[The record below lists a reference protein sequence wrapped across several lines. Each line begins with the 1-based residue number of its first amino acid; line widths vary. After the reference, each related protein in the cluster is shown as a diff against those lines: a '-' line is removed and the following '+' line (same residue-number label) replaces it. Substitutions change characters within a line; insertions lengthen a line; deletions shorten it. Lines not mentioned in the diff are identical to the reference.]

1 VDDEMR
7 YTPFAK
13 DYGPLNLA
21 YTFDACIAIYG
32 KLHVSFHSLLK
43 SSKEIAEIKGKTR
56 KSDMFV
62 YLS

>member
-32 KLHVSFHSLLK
+32 KLHVSFSLP
-43 SSKEIAEIKGKTR
+43 ITTRRQAERKGKTR
-56 KSDMFV
+56 KSNMLV